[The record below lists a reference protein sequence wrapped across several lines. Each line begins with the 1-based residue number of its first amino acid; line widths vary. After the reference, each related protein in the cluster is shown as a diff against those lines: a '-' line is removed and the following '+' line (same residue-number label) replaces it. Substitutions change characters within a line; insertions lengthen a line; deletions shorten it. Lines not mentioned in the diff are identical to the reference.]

1 MESHYIHL
9 NSEQKEFPTIP
20 CSYVETLEEKKK
32 KAQIKLVMCV

>member
-20 CSYVETLEEKKK
+20 CSYVEMLEEKK